1 MKQQVE
7 KKYCKTCN
15 GEIPRGNST
24 PSEYSRRQFC
34 SRRCIR
40 WKEKKDDPRAYDRNC
55 IQCGTLISITL
66 PQWSDRAPQNLPVKF
81 CSNKCKS
88 DFQRVHSIYKKVCPE
103 CGVTFERKKGEDYR
117 GFMKRQFCKR
127 ECKSIHYWK
136 VKKPQVA
143 ASPNRSLLNG
153 KIWGSITE
161 IEIKIA
167 ELKENGFSLSSNGN
181 TRQHVWRENP
191 EGYGVQ
197 WLTNREGGQKTWH
210 YTNSRKVF
218 ANYSGVNELD

>member
-34 SRRCIR
+34 NRRCIR
-40 WKEKKDDPRAYDRNC
+40 WKEKKDDPHAYDRNC
-55 IQCGTLISITL
+55 IQCGALISITL
-66 PQWSDRAPQNLPVKF
+66 PQWSDRAPKNLPVKF
-81 CSNKCKS
+81 CSNKCKL
-88 DFQRVHSIYKKVCPE
+88 
-103 CGVTFERKKGEDYR
+103 
-117 GFMKRQFCKR
+117 
-127 ECKSIHYWK
+127 IHYWK
-136 VKKPQVA
+136 MKKLQVA

-153 KIWGSITE
+153 KIWGNITE

-167 ELKENGFSLSSNGN
+167 ELKENGFSLSTNGN
-181 TRQHVWRENP
+181 TKEHVWRENP

-197 WLTNREGGQKTWH
+197 WLTNMEGGQKTWH